1 MEEDDEEDEVL
12 SDLENLDVLEL
23 RLMCFERKLS
33 IEGDKSDFLIR
44 LKSYFGFQNEST
56 SETVTTQ
63 EQGKYKFWNQRSIKN
78 FASYIIL
85 NQTCCQKQHL
95 FAKICQEFICT
106 L

>member
-1 MEEDDEEDEVL
+1 MEEDEEEVL
-12 SDLENLDVLEL
+12 SDLENLHEKEL

-63 EQGKYKFWNQRSIKN
+63 EQGKYKFWNPRSIKN
-78 FASYIIL
+78 FAIYIII
-85 NQTCCQKQHL
+85 NQ
-95 FAKICQEFICT
+95 ICNKPNLLPKATFVST
-106 L
+106 NL